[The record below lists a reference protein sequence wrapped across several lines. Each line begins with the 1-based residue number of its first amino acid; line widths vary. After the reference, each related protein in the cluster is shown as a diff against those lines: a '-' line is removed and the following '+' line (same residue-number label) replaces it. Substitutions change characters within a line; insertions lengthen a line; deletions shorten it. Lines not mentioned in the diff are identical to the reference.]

1 MRQQQMMDEQKK
13 IYEQI
18 QRQQKQE
25 RKQAKTR
32 SNKIDA
38 AVWSDSHCYHY
49 KLFTFDGNSIKWP
62 KDKWGDI
69 LGKRVLNTYYELTV
83 RKDDSVDDGFWLGIA
98 DATYKNK
105 KYIEQG

>member
-25 RKQAKTR
+25 RKQAKTH

-69 LGKRVLNTYYELTV
+69 LGKRVLNTYYELTA
-83 RKDDSVDDGFWLGIA
+83 RYDDDNGG
-98 DATYKNK
+98 K
-105 KYIEQG
+105 G